1 MNMCLCLGKAVFD
14 REAVVEEALQAAKR
28 IANVAQ
34 RARALAALAPQ
45 LPEARREAVVE
56 DQTDSNQR
64 YRAEIHPFKSVH
76 TQAYFDD
83 FDRAHRW
90 LMKRYEEFKEVR
102 SERAAVIYDQR
113 ESKRVFTIDNWYL
126 LRRE

>member
-1 MNMCLCLGKAVFD
+1 MNMCLCFGKAVFD
-14 REAVVEEALQAAKR
+14 REAVVEEALQVAKR
-28 IANVAQ
+28 VANVGQ

-56 DQTDSNQR
+56 DPTDSNQR
-64 YRAEIHPFKSVH
+64 YRAEIHTFKGVH

-113 ESKRVFTIDNWYL
+113 ESKRVSTIDNWYL